1 MIPYFQYTHFFIG
14 PVRIQVWGLFVALG
28 VVVAV
33 WLATREA
40 KKRGLDWK
48 KFSDAAFWIIVWSFI
63 GARLGHVLFYEW
75 AYYAQH
81 LGDIF
86 KIWHGGFS
94 SYGGFIGGTVSGFIL
109 LKKYS
114 AQLLSYADCVAL
126 GLSAGWT
133 IGRIGCFFIHDHP
146 GVITS
151 FALAVQEKSECVP
164 GELCELIAARHDLG
178 LYDGILTGVIF
189 ALLVFYNRRKPKT
202 GMLMVVL
209 MIVYGFV
216 RFFLD
221 FLRATDLPQSDIR
234 IYSLTPAQYLSIGL
248 VVWGVWLARKVLKN

>member
-1 MIPYFQYTHFFIG
+1 MIG

-28 VVVAV
+28 VVLAV

-48 KFSDAAFWIIVWSFI
+48 KFSDVAFWIIVWSFI
-63 GARLGHVLFYEW
+63 GARLGHVVFYEW
-75 AYYAQH
+75 AYYSQH
-81 LGDIF
+81 LVDIV
-86 KIWHGGFS
+86 KVWHGGFS

-109 LKKYS
+109 LKKYAS
-114 AQLLSYADCVAL
+114 NLLSYADCVAL
-126 GLSAGWT
+126 GLSGGWT

-146 GVITS
+146 GTFTD
-151 FALAVQEKSECVP
+151 FALAVQNAD
-164 GELCELIAARHDLG
+164 GEGARHDLG

-189 ALLVFYNRRKPKT
+189 VILLAVNKRVIARSDAGATRQSYA
-202 GMLMVVL
+202 GILMVIL
-209 MIVYGFV
+209 MVGYGFV

-248 VVWGVWLARKVLKN
+248 VVWGMWLGRRILRKH